1 MTLNDALV
9 DLRSDTVTQPS
20 PAMREAMYRA
30 QVGDDVYLEDP
41 TVNELQARAAALLG
55 FEAALFV
62 PTGTMGN
69 QICLRLH
76 APPGSEIIV
85 EARAHV
91 YEWELG
97 APAALSGLMPRL
109 VPSERGLPTWEA
121 IAAAIQPKVYYRTQT
136 ALICLENTHNM
147 HGGTVAPPD
156 AVADILQGA
165 AACGLPV
172 HLDGARLF
180 NAAVACGR
188 PVAELARGFSSV
200 MVCLS
205 KGLGAPAGSLIFG
218 TRDFIERAR
227 VVRKMLG
234 GGMRQAGVLAA
245 AGLVALE
252 EGPANLADDH
262 ANARWLAHE
271 LAQLPGLYVD
281 LSRVETNIVMCD
293 VTATGLTAADF
304 CAGLKDY
311 GVLVGAAGTHTVR
324 FVTHRD
330 APRQHCQRAIEAIAE
345 FLKQRAT
352 MS

>member
-1 MTLNDALV
+1 MTLDDATV

-30 QVGDDVYLEDP
+30 AVGDDVYLEDP
-41 TVNELQARAAALLG
+41 TVNELQERAAALLG

-62 PTGTMGN
+62 PSGTMGN

-85 EARAHV
+85 EARAHI

-97 APAALSGLMPRL
+97 APAALSGLTPRL

-121 IAAAIQPKVYYRTQT
+121 IAAALQPKVYYRTRT
-136 ALICLENTHNM
+136 ALLCLENTHNM
-147 HGGTVAPPD
+147 HGGTVAPPA
-156 AVADILQGA
+156 AVARILQEA

-180 NAAVACGR
+180 NAAVAGGLR
-188 PVAELARGFSSV
+188 VADLAAGFSSV
-200 MVCLS
+200 MICLS
-205 KGLGAPAGSLIFG
+205 KGLGAPVGSLVFG

-227 VVRKMLG
+227 TVRKMLG

-252 EGPANLADDH
+252 EGPAHLADDH
-262 ANARWLAHE
+262 TNARWLAAE
-271 LAQLPGLYVD
+271 LARLPGLHVD
-281 LSRVETNIVMCD
+281 MTRVETNIIMCD
-293 VTATGLTAADF
+293 VTPTGLTASEF
-304 CAGLKDY
+304 CAGLKGC
-311 GVLVGAAGTHTVR
+311 GVLAGAAGQYIVR

-330 APRQHCQRAIEAIAE
+330 APRSACQHAVEAIAG
-345 FLKQRAT
+345 FLKNQPF
-352 MS
+352 

>member
-1 MTLNDALV
+1 MAPSNALV
-9 DLRSDTVTQPS
+9 DLRSDTVTRPS

-30 QVGDDVYLEDP
+30 AVGDDVYLEDP
-41 TVNELQARAAALLG
+41 TVNELQVRAAALLG

-85 EARAHV
+85 ESRAHV

-97 APAALSGLMPRL
+97 ALAAVSGLVPRL

-121 IAAAIQPKVYYRTQT
+121 IAAAIQPNVYYRTQT

-147 HGGTVAPPD
+147 HGGTVADLPEMTR
-156 AVADILQGA
+156 ILREA
-165 AACGLPV
+165 AARNLPV

-180 NAAVACGR
+180 NAAVTLGR
-188 PVAELARGFSSV
+188 TVAELAQGFSSV

-218 TRDFIERAR
+218 TQAFIERAR
-227 VVRKMLG
+227 VVRKMFG

-252 EGPANLADDH
+252 EGPAYLAADH
-262 ANARWLAHE
+262 ANATWLAAE
-271 LAQLPGLYVD
+271 LANLPRLHVD
-281 LSRVETNIVMCD
+281 ITRVETNIVMCD
-293 VTATGLTAADF
+293 VTQTGLTATAF
-304 CAGLKDY
+304 CERLKPY
-311 GVLVGAAGTHTVR
+311 GVLAGPASPTTVR
-324 FVTHRD
+324 LVTHRD
-330 APRQHCQRAIEAIAE
+330 APFEACRQAVENIRR
-345 FLKQRAT
+345 FLT
-352 MS
+352 DIL

>member
-1 MTLNDALV
+1 MTPDDAPV

-30 QVGDDVYLEDP
+30 AVGDDVYLEDP
-41 TVNELQARAAALLG
+41 TVNELQERAAALLG

-85 EARAHV
+85 EARAHI

-97 APAALSGLMPRL
+97 APAALSGLMPRP
-109 VPSERGLPTWEA
+109 VPSDRGLPTWET
-121 IAAAIQPKVYYRTQT
+121 IAAAIQPKVYYRSQT

-147 HGGTVAPPD
+147 HGGTVASPAD
-156 AVADILQGA
+156 VAHILREA

-180 NAAVACGR
+180 NAAVACGLR
-188 PVAELARGFSSV
+188 VAELAHGFSSV

-218 TRDFIERAR
+218 TRDFIEQAR
-227 VVRKMLG
+227 TVRKMLG
-234 GGMRQAGVLAA
+234 GGMRQAGILAA

-252 EGPANLADDH
+252 EGPAHLADDH
-262 ANARWLAHE
+262 ANARWLATE
-271 LAQLPGLYVD
+271 LARLPGLRVD
-281 LSRVETNIVMCD
+281 LERVETNIVMCD
-293 VTATGLTAADF
+293 VQLTGLTATEF
-304 CAGLKDY
+304 CTKLKNY
-311 GVLVGAAGTHTVR
+311 GVLAGAAGQHTVR

-330 APRQHCQRAIEAIAE
+330 APRTACQRALEAITK
-345 FLKQRAT
+345 FLNHYL
-352 MS
+352 S